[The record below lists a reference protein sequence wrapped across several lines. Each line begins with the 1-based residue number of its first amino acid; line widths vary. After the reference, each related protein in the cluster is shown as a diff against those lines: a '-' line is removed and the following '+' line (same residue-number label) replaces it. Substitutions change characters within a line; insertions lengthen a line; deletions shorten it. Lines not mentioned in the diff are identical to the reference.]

1 MTPELFRILD
11 KIFGMDAL
19 AFIDKPPDAKK
30 LAPVYVLHGD
40 EDFLKRQVLSVL
52 RKVVFGSEENEFGFS
67 TQPGDKAEFAAVRS
81 ELETVPF
88 LSPRRLVV
96 IDAADPFISRF
107 RSALEKYVSK
117 PAESG
122 ILVLDVKSWPSNTK
136 LYKMVPSAGSIAC
149 NSPKPYQLADWCKKW
164 CSAQYSKD
172 LSQSAARLLVDLV
185 GAEMGVLD
193 QELAKLA
200 VYAGSAAKIDTN
212 DVDQLVGNNR
222 EQNTW
227 KIFEA
232 IGGGRAEEALT
243 IMDRLF
249 DQGQEPL
256 AVLGAFS
263 WQLRGLAK
271 AGRLSQQGV
280 PLARATER
288 AGFPPFKRTE
298 VEQQMRHLG
307 RRRLSR
313 LYEWLLEANS
323 GLKGGSQLPDRT
335 ILERLV
341 VQLARDKD

>member
-1 MTPELFRILD
+1 
-11 KIFGMDAL
+11 MDAFT
-19 AFIDKPPDAKK
+19 FIDKPPDAKK
-30 LAPVYVLHGD
+30 LWPVYVLHGD

-52 RKVVFGSEENEFGFS
+52 RKVVFGSEENEFGLS
-67 TQPGDKAEFAAVRS
+67 TQAGDKAEFAAVRS

-96 IDAADPFISRF
+96 IEAADPFVSQY

-136 LYKMVPSAGSIAC
+136 LSKMVPSAGSIAC
-149 NSPKPYQLADWCKKW
+149 NAPKPYQLTDWCAKR
-164 CSAQYSKD
+164 SATRYGKE

-185 GAEMGVLD
+185 GAEMGILD

-200 VYAGSAAKIDTN
+200 IYIGDKAKIDTE
-212 DVDQLVGNNR
+212 DVDCLVGSCR
-222 EQNTW
+222 EQDTW

-232 IGGGRAEEALT
+232 IGGGRTKEALT
-243 IMDRLF
+243 VMDRLLE
-249 DQGQEPL
+249 QGQDGL
-256 AVLGAFS
+256 RVLGAFS

-271 AGRLSQQGV
+271 AGRLSQQGM
-280 PLARATER
+280 PLAAAVGR

-298 VEQQMRHLG
+298 VEQQLRHLG
-307 RRRLSR
+307 RRRLNR
-313 LYEWLLEANS
+313 LYDWLLEANS
-323 GLKGGSQLPDRT
+323 GLKGGSQLPGRT

-341 VQLARDKD
+341 VQLARAKD